1 MGRKNKNNLEIE
13 GIELTE
19 DRTEEK
25 PTITWYP
32 GHMAKALRKVREK
45 LKMVDIVLE
54 IRDARVPLIS
64 GNDRLQ
70 DTVAQ
75 KNRLIIVNKINLAD
89 PEENQKW
96 EEWFSKEETPY
107 IFINSLDKSSV
118 KKIFSKAKDLVV
130 KRKLE
135 NGANPNLKKKIRMMF
150 IGLPNT
156 GKSTIIN
163 RLVGRT
169 VARAAD
175 RPGLTQNQQWIKVD
189 GDIELMDTPGIMPP
203 RIKNDEEAFYL
214 CAIHAIKDDIV
225 GEEEVSSF
233 VLSYLLKNKATQL
246 TEKYGLKNFNLSV
259 PEAFEE
265 IGLNR
270 KFLRKKGEVD
280 YDRVFT
286 MILSDFRKGELG
298 RWTFEKAKL

>member
-1 MGRKNKNNLEIE
+1 MGKKKKSLEIE

-19 DRTEEK
+19 DRVEEK

-32 GHMAKALRKVREK
+32 GHMAKALRKVQDK

-70 DTVAQ
+70 KTVSQ

-89 PEENQKW
+89 PEENKKW
-96 EEWFSKEETPY
+96 EAWFEKQEIPY

-118 KKIFSKAKDLVV
+118 KKIFSKARELVI
-130 KRKLE
+130 KRKME

-175 RPGLTQNQQWIKVD
+175 RPGLTQNQQWIVVD
-189 GDIELMDTPGIMPP
+189 NDMELMDTPGIMPP
-203 RIKNDEEAFYL
+203 RIKNDEQAFYL

-233 VLSYLLKNKATQL
+233 VLNFLLKHRAKEL
-246 TEKYGLKNFNLSV
+246 TEKYGLDDFNLTV
-259 PEAFEE
+259 GEAFEQ

-270 KFLRKKGEVD
+270 KFLRKKGQVD
-280 YDRVFT
+280 FDRVFT

-298 RWTFEKAKL
+298 RWTFEKI

>member
-1 MGRKNKNNLEIE
+1 MGKKTKNNTEIE
-13 GIELTE
+13 GVELTE
-19 DRTEEK
+19 DRLEEK

-32 GHMAKALRKVREK
+32 GHMAKALRKVQDK
-45 LKMVDIVLE
+45 LRMVDIVLE

-70 DTVAQ
+70 KTVSQ

-89 PEENQKW
+89 PEENKKW
-96 EEWFSKEETPY
+96 ESWFQQRETPY
-107 IFINSLDKSSV
+107 IFINSLDKNSV
-118 KKIFSKAKDLVV
+118 TKIFSKARELVIQ
-130 KRKLE
+130 RKIE

-189 GDIELMDTPGIMPP
+189 NDMELMDTPGIMPP
-203 RIKNDEEAFYL
+203 RIKNDIEAYYL
-214 CAIHAIKDDIV
+214 CAVHAIKDDIV

-233 VLSYLLKNKATQL
+233 VLEFLLKNKASQL
-246 TEKYGLKNFNLSV
+246 TDKYGIENFSLSV

-265 IGLNR
+265 IGQNR
-270 KFLRKKGEVD
+270 KFLRKKGQVD

-298 RWTFEKAKL
+298 RWTFEKL

>member
-1 MGRKNKNNLEIE
+1 MGRKYNLIE
-13 GIELTE
+13 EVELTE
-19 DRTEEK
+19 DRDEEK

-32 GHMAKALRKVREK
+32 GHMAKALRKVQDK

-70 DTVAQ
+70 KTVGQ
-75 KNRLIIVNKINLAD
+75 KNRLIIVNKVNLAN
-89 PEENQKW
+89 PEATKKW
-96 EEWFSKEETPY
+96 EEWFAKQGEAH
-107 IFINSLDKSSV
+107 IFVNALDRTSV
-118 KKIFSKAKDLVV
+118 KRIMGKAKDLVN
-130 KRKLE
+130 KKKIE

-163 RLVGRT
+163 RLVGRV

-189 GDIELMDTPGIMPP
+189 DDMELMDTPGIMPP
-203 RIKNDEEAFYL
+203 RIKNDEQAYYL
-214 CAIHAIKDDIV
+214 CAIHAIKDEIV
-225 GEEEVSSF
+225 GEEEVSCFIINYIMERNSSVF
-233 VLSYLLKNKATQL
+233 KDRYDVDTK
-246 TEKYGLKNFNLSV
+246 NLSV
-259 PEAFEE
+259 GEVLEQ

-270 KFLRKKGEVD
+270 KCIRKKGEVD
-280 YDRVFT
+280 FDRVYT
-286 MILSDFRKGELG
+286 LILSDFRKGELG
-298 RWTFEKAKL
+298 RWSFEVPVEE